1 MRGSPLPFGQA
12 TTLTL
17 ADIEELQAAIPDIE
31 IWDPMQMIPE
41 REVSYRNRDVF
52 TRIVGES
59 ERAERVWN
67 RGVVLGETLDRSSV
81 ASSARVALVG
91 KRLAAELFD
100 GADPIGEQITIAG
113 VPFRVI
119 GVLEEFG
126 TDPHGMDRDHE
137 IHVPITTIM
146 RRLQNVDYIVG
157 AKLLMKDPSQIE
169 SAATRVRELLRER
182 HHLNAAEE
190 DDFQIITPT
199 QIRAMVASM
208 GRVLNLFLPLAAA
221 VAMLV
226 GGVVVANLMLAS
238 IQERRAEIGLRR
250 AVGARS
256 RDIISQF
263 LLETTMLT
271 VSGGVLGVI
280 VGVTA
285 ASVLASR
292 MKLPSVISVEAVAT
306 GVVFSALVGLL
317 AGVLPARRAAGLD
330 PVKALR

>member
-1 MRGSPLPFGQA
+1 
-12 TTLTL
+12 
-17 ADIEELQAAIPDIE
+17 
-31 IWDPMQMIPE
+31 
-41 REVSYRNRDVF
+41 
-52 TRIVGES
+52 
-59 ERAERVWN
+59 
-67 RGVVLGETLDRSSV
+67 
-81 ASSARVALVG
+81 
-91 KRLAAELFD
+91 
-100 GADPIGEQITIAG
+100 
-113 VPFRVI
+113 
-119 GVLEEFG
+119 
-126 TDPHGMDRDHE
+126 
-137 IHVPITTIM
+137 
-146 RRLQNVDYIVG
+146 
-157 AKLLMKDPSQIE
+157 
-169 SAATRVRELLRER
+169 
-182 HHLNAAEE
+182 
-190 DDFQIITPT
+190 
-199 QIRAMVASM
+199 
-208 GRVLNLFLPLAAA
+208 
-221 VAMLV
+221 MLV
-226 GGVVVANLMLAS
+226 GGVVVANLMLVS